1 MLILSERAHSVCS
14 MESYLE
20 GKSETTEPT
29 YRATAMRDDA
39 AKQKRNGFLF
49 FELRLGSESPT
60 PALGC

>member
-1 MLILSERAHSVCS
+1 